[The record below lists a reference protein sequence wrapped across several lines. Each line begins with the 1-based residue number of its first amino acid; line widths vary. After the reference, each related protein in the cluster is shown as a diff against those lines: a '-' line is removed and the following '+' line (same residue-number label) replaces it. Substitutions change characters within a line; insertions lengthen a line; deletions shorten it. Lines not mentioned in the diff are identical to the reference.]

1 MVKKVIFGF
10 IIPLI
15 CTLSAAEPVRLILHA
30 DDVGM
35 SHSTNLAVIPMLDSG
50 AVSSASIM
58 MPCPWVS
65 QIADYARR
73 HPEKDLGLHLTLT
86 SEWKLYRWPPVAP
99 VDRVR
104 GLLDPD
110 GYMWRSVEQ
119 TATHATPQEV
129 EIELR
134 AQIEK
139 ANAMGI
145 KFTHFDTHM
154 GTLYARPDYFQVFE
168 KLGREYNVPILR
180 FKYDKAALEAEVP
193 PVMVKY
199 LGDSEPRFVQQGM
212 FRLDS
217 LLTNAA
223 RGIPTEAERRAA
235 YHETLRTLK
244 PGVTMIILHPALLN
258 EELRSITGTHRQR
271 DLDYRIFM
279 EEQTR
284 SLIRSL
290 GIQLVGW
297 RDVATNLPK

>member
-1 MVKKVIFGF
+1 MVKKCIFGF
-10 IIPLI
+10 IIPFIL
-15 CTLSAAEPVRLILHA
+15 TAAQPVRLLLHA

-35 SHSTNLAVIPMLDSG
+35 SHSTNLAVLPMLDSG

-73 HPEKDLGLHLTLT
+73 HPKGPRPSPHPHQRVETHRLA
-86 SEWKLYRWPPVAP
+86 PVAP

-104 GLLDPD
+104 GLLDSD
-110 GYMWRSVEQ
+110 GYMWRSVEE
-119 TATHATPQEV
+119 TATHATPLEV

-139 ANAMGI
+139 AKAMGI

-193 PVMVKY
+193 PVMVEY
-199 LGDSEPRFVQQGM
+199 LGDNEPRFQQQGM

-217 LLTNAA
+217 LLTNPA

-235 YHETLRTLK
+235 YHQTLRTLK

-284 SLIRSL
+284 ALIRSL
-290 GIQLVGW
+290 NIQLVGW
-297 RDVATNLPK
+297 RDLASTSTR